1 MGFLPKLNFYVYN
14 RTHATK
20 FDLLLL
26 IIIIIIKHFGHN
38 QILFTSIFI
47 LFLSHPEYI
56 YYIYTFIYLFPVWQP
71 TKQLFINNSQ
81 KYRANLF
88 WVSFKICSVGQYK
101 TNCSM

>member
-1 MGFLPKLNFYVYN
+1 MGFLPKF
-14 RTHATK
+14 K
-20 FDLLLL
+20 FLRLQPNSCNL
-26 IIIIIIKHFGHN
+26 IWFTTTNYYYYKNIFGHN

-88 WVSFKICSVGQYK
+88 WVSFKICSVGPV
-101 TNCSM
+101 